1 MKIHILGLN
10 VENFFIY
17 DRWYMGPSTGT
28 KTKCHSSDFENL
40 SLPNF
45 YLFFFFFFPLRGK
58 GNERDS
64 GMIDI
69 YLGDLQV
76 FGEIAYRLRAETS
89 PRDST
94 SCELSARN

>member
-10 VENFFIY
+10 VEDFFIY
-17 DRWYMGPSTGT
+17 DKWYMGPPTGT
-28 KTKCHSSDFENL
+28 RTKCHSSDFENL

-45 YLFFFFFFPLRGK
+45 DLVFFFFFPLRGK

-69 YLGDLQV
+69 YLGDFHVL
-76 FGEIAYRLRAETS
+76 GEIAYRLRAETS
-89 PRDST
+89 PGDST